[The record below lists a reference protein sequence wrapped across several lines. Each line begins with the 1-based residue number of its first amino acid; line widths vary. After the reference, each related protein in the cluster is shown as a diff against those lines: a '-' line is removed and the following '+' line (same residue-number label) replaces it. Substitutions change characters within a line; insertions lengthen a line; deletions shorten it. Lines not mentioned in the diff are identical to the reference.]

1 MRKSYALED
10 LDCANCAAKM
20 EAAINKMP
28 QIEKATVSFMT
39 SRLSLVVPDGTDMAV
54 LLNEVQKEISK
65 VEPDCRTL
73 PFPPGALLL
82 LCTDGLSNMLSA
94 GQMHDLCRSSRDA
107 KQICSRLIAA
117 ALARGARDNVTALV
131 LFR

>member
-20 EAAINKMP
+20 EAAINQMP
-28 QIEKATVSFMT
+28 QIEKATVSCMT

-65 VEPDCRTL
+65 VEPDCRIV
-73 PFPPGALLL
+73 
-82 LCTDGLSNMLSA
+82 M
-94 GQMHDLCRSSRDA
+94 
-107 KQICSRLIAA
+107 K
-117 ALARGARDNVTALV
+117 
-131 LFR
+131 

>member
-1 MRKSYALED
+1 
-10 LDCANCAAKM
+10 M
-20 EAAINKMP
+20 ERP
-28 QIEKATVSFMT
+28 VV
-39 SRLSLVVPDGTDMAV
+39 LSEL
-54 LLNEVQKEISK
+54 Q

-73 PFPPGALLL
+73 PFPLWARLL
-82 LCTDGLSNMLSA
+82 LCTDGLSNTLSEA
-94 GQMHDLCRSSRDA
+94 QMHDFCRSSRDA

>member
-1 MRKSYALED
+1 MERPVALSE
-10 LDCANCAAKM
+10 L
-20 EAAINKMP
+20 
-28 QIEKATVSFMT
+28 Q
-39 SRLSLVVPDGTDMAV
+39 
-54 LLNEVQKEISK
+54 

-73 PFPPGALLL
+73 PFPPGARLL
-82 LCTDGLSNMLSA
+82 LCTDGLSNTLTE
-94 GQMHDLCRSSRDA
+94 GQMHDLCRSSRDE